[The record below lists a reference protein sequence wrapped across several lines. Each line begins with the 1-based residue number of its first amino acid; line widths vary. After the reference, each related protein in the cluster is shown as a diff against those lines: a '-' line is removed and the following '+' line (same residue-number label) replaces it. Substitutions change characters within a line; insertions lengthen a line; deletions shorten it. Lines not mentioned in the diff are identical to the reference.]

1 MEPTTFV
8 LWRDALDLNYFT
20 IGVKFVGCPSGT
32 VRYFG
37 SGQVHIDGIF
47 DAFGSALH
55 EECKRAKP
63 GVPIE
68 VTVQIQK
75 ITQ

>member
-8 LWRDALDLNYFT
+8 LWRDALDQNYFT
-20 IGVKFVGCPSGT
+20 IGVKITKCPSGD
-32 VRYFG
+32 VMYNG
-37 SGQVHIDGIF
+37 WGQAYIDGIQEM
-47 DAFGSALH
+47 FGKDLY
-55 EECKRAKP
+55 EECRRAKP

>member
-20 IGVKFVGCPSGT
+20 IGVKVVGCPSGT
-32 VRYFG
+32 VRHNG
-37 SGQVHIDGIF
+37 WGQAYLDGIQEM
-47 DAFGSALH
+47 FGRDLY
-55 EECKRAKP
+55 EECRRAKP